1 MAIIYSFIGALL
13 RLWYGYDNFDNKWLN
28 SRAVQT
34 IPMILVLFTI
44 FCRDYTDWFSVL
56 YALCVSCWI
65 QFQYWSRGHGPAIDT
80 GKVPASDKDIS
91 RYMDRWYGKVC
102 DKLLPNDKYGFLY
115 DNLWLGLRYGCPM
128 LVVSLLEWNIGFFFI
143 GLSIPFIYTFAN
155 KLEDTMPYIFN
166 DPTWY
171 WRRGWCLAEMLS
183 GAVTY
188 GGCYLLTNH

>member
-1 MAIIYSFIGALL
+1 MAIIYSFIGTLL

-28 SRAVQT
+28 NRAIQT
-34 IPMILVLFTI
+34 IAMILVLFTI
-44 FCRDYTDWFSVL
+44 FCRDCTNLHSII

-80 GKVPASDKDIS
+80 GGVPATEKDIS

-155 KLEDTMPYIFN
+155 KLEETMPYIFN

-171 WRRGWCLAEMLS
+171 WRRSWCLAEMLS

>member
-1 MAIIYSFIGALL
+1 MTIIYSFIGALL
-13 RLWYGYDNFDNKWLN
+13 RLWYGYDSFDNKWLN
-28 SRAVQT
+28 NRAIQT

-44 FCRDYTDWFSVL
+44 FCRDYTDWLSLL

-80 GKVPASDKDIS
+80 GKGPATEKTIS

-102 DKLLPNDKYGFLY
+102 DKILPNDKYGFLY
-115 DNLWLGLRYGCPM
+115 DNIWLGLRYGCPM

-155 KLEDTMPYIFN
+155 KLEEAMPYLF
-166 DPTWY
+166 DYSTWY

-188 GGCYLLTNH
+188 GDCYLLTNH

>member
-1 MAIIYSFIGALL
+1 MTIIYSFIGALL
-13 RLWYGYDNFDNKWLN
+13 RLWYGYDSFDNKLLN

-44 FCRDYTDWFSVL
+44 FCRDYTDWLSLL

-80 GKVPASDKDIS
+80 GKGPATEKTIS

-115 DNLWLGLRYGCPM
+115 DNIWLGLRYGCPM
-128 LVVSLLEWNIGFFFI
+128 LIVSLLEWNIGFFFI

-155 KLEDTMPYIFN
+155 KLEEAMPYLF
-166 DPTWY
+166 DYSTWY

-188 GGCYLLTNH
+188 GGCYLLTNY

>member
-1 MAIIYSFIGALL
+1 MTIIYSFIGALL
-13 RLWYGYDNFDNKWLN
+13 RLWYGYDSFDNKWLN
-28 SRAVQT
+28 NRAIQT

-44 FCRDYTDWFSVL
+44 FCRDYTDWLSLL

-80 GKVPASDKDIS
+80 GKGPATEKTIS

-102 DKLLPNDKYGFLY
+102 DKILPNDKYGFLY
-115 DNLWLGLRYGCPM
+115 DNIWLGLRYGCPM

-155 KLEDTMPYIFN
+155 KLEEAMPYLF
-166 DPTWY
+166 DYSTWY

-188 GGCYLLTNH
+188 GGCYLLTNY